1 MNKKLK
7 FLSMA
12 AAAVVLAACGNNA
25 ATNNGGSQTADV
37 TKSEFPTS
45 FKNDGTAVADAVFK
59 YGIVSA
65 SPIPGVF
72 NFNFYSAGPDADVI
86 SYFDESLFHQDE
98 NYKLKDTGIAKMS
111 YDKDAKTVT
120 VTIREGVKWSDGQP
134 LTIDDYI
141 LSFEVIGHK
150 DYDGLRYDETFENIE
165 GMAEYHAGT
174 ADKISGITKNNDH
187 SVTFKLKEMVPQIEQ
202 AGNFWTYAMP
212 KHIFKDIAVKDM
224 PASDAVRKNPVG
236 LGAFRVTNVLD
247 GESVTLEANPYY
259 WQGTPKIKGVVIDVV
274 APTTV
279 ADEFANGNYDYV
291 SVPTDTATVDAF
303 KALTNNTVLTGSWS
317 NTINFTGFK
326 LGKLNAETGKTEVDP
341 NAKMADKSLRQ
352 AMGYAIDMDTFAS
365 TFYGSLRARANTFI
379 TPNFGSFRDGTIEG
393 YKYDVEKAKKLLDDA
408 GFKDVDGDGLRE
420 NPKGEK
426 LTINFAFMA
435 GGTDAETQ
443 SAYYM
448 QSWKEIGLDVQLATG
463 RLIEFKT
470 FYELVQNDD
479 PGIDVFAAAMGI
491 GSDPTPT
498 GLWGKTAFNYT
509 RYSSPEHDALLAK
522 FTSAD
527 AWNNDSLVK
536 SYQEWQ
542 KFAVEEAF
550 AIPTLYRMG
559 ISAFNK
565 RVKEVV
571 GGADSSKNTF
581 SNLHTLELTAN
592 EPIKNK

>member
-7 FLSMA
+7 FLSMT
-12 AAAVVLAACGNNA
+12 AAAVVLAACGNGASN
-25 ATNNGGSQTADV
+25 GSQTADV
-37 TKSEFPTS
+37 TKSEFPSS
-45 FKNDGTAVADAVFK
+45 FKNEGTAVADAVFK
-59 YGIVSA
+59 FGLVSA
-65 SPIPGVF
+65 SPIQGLL
-72 NFNFYSAGPDADVI
+72 NFNFYQSGPDAEVI
-86 SYFDESLFHQDE
+86 SFFDESLFHQDE

-150 DYDGLRYDETFENIE
+150 DYDGLRYDATFENIE
-165 GMAEYHAGT
+165 GMEEYHAGK

-187 SVTFKLKEMVPQIEQ
+187 SVTFKLKEIVPQIEQ

-224 PASDAVRKNPVG
+224 PSSDAVRKNPVG

-291 SVPTDTATVDAF
+291 TVPTDTATVDAF
-303 KALTNNTVLTGSWS
+303 KALTNNTVLIGEWS

-326 LGKLNAETGKTEVDP
+326 LGKFNAETDKTEVDP
-341 NAKMADKSLRQ
+341 NAKMANKSLRQ
-352 AMGYAIDMDTFAS
+352 AMGYAIDMDQFAS

-379 TPNFGSFRDGTIEG
+379 TPNFGSFRDGSLQG

-426 LTINFAFMA
+426 LTINFAFMS
-435 GGTDAETQ
+435 GSSDAEVQ

-463 RLIEFKT
+463 RLIEMKT

-479 PGIDVFAAAMGI
+479 PGIDVFAAAIGI

-498 GLWGKTAFNYT
+498 GLWGKDSFNYT
-509 RYSSPEHDALLAK
+509 RFSSPEHDAILAK

-536 SYQEWQ
+536 AYQEWQ
-542 KFAVEEAF
+542 KFALEEAY
-550 AIPTLYRMG
+550 AIPTLYRMNV
-559 ISAFNK
+559 SAFNK

-571 GGADSSKNTF
+571 GGADTSKNTF
-581 SNLHTLELTAN
+581 ANLHTLELTAS